1 MCISQKPKK
10 FFFMFSEMSFKR
22 RNQKWNLEN
31 RERCLVFGL
40 LPSSAVTWSDHRQM
54 DINTKSFGK
63 CFCFF
68 LIAIVHTTFNWT
80 NLFCHRYSVSRFSC
94 KKYPINS
101 TKALL
106 CKWETLLKLATCENQ
121 KLYPGRNVLYD
132 VSLILKLKDQLKC
145 MKSDFSFSELKLLL
159 PLCVLCPR
167 YGRLWCDHIWGKC
180 FPKNILGFFLLQIM
194 LDFCLMYFIL

>member
-1 MCISQKPKK
+1 
-10 FFFMFSEMSFKR
+10 MFSEMFVKR
-22 RNQKWNLEN
+22 RNETWKI
-31 RERCLVFGL
+31 ERDVSYLDFCH
-40 LPSSAVTWSDHRQM
+40 HRRWHDLITRRWTSNQ
-54 DINTKSFGK
+54 IQSHLGNV
-63 CFCFF
+63 FCFF
-68 LIAIVHTTFNWT
+68 LIAILHTTFNWT
-80 NLFCHRYSVSRFSC
+80 NLFCHRDSVSRFSC

-167 YGRLWCDHIWGKC
+167 YGRLWCDHVWGKC
-180 FPKNILGFFLLQIM
+180 IPKNIWGFFLLQIM
-194 LDFCLMYFIL
+194 LDFCLMCFIL